1 MSHKD
6 RAILS
11 YRKAKAIGLAYD
23 MTIND
28 ILSLTPKFW
37 QLHGDPMVL
46 LDGAA
51 MTLLTI
57 QYNLCAGTLARYA
70 MRRPELVSLVE
81 DLLRYRKHGQFML
94 TELGHGLDISNMETT
109 ATLQPSGDFLLNSP
123 TPSSAKAMPP
133 TAPAGLPC
141 VAVVFA
147 RLIVDGEFR
156 GHRPFVVPLN
166 DGRQMCTG
174 IQSRLLPFREGPNPV
189 MHSLTTFHNVRLPRS
204 ALLGSLPRPLDNH
217 ANLMDII
224 HRVSIGTMAIGCVPL
239 SSMQACATIG
249 AMYSLRRKIGSPTKP
264 VPVLAFRTQHG
275 PILTVTASAYV
286 TQALQRW
293 GIAQF
298 CDKTLDPRVRHGIA
312 AVFKSVMVQLSQQ
325 GSMHVSERCG
335 AQGLFAH
342 NQMTRVHSEIRGLAI
357 AEGDVLVLSIRL
369 INELLLGRYALPPS
383 TNPDSLLARHE
394 IALFAELR
402 AIAAESPNHRSE
414 EVSRR
419 VLPRCQPMMEAIGH
433 RMAYDAAVA
442 QGVRPALVDLFV
454 ANALQ
459 FDAAW
464 YAECAGVGRAQ
475 MQAMQE
481 SAMDRVLPILGELVA
496 EMDVFAYV
504 SAPIV
509 SDERWGAFVEG
520 LATFE
525 GTAHV
530 DALEPAVQAQPEMVR
545 SHL

>member
-1 MSHKD
+1 MS
-6 RAILS
+6 
-11 YRKAKAIGLAYD
+11 
-23 MTIND
+23 
-28 ILSLTPKFW
+28 
-37 QLHGDPMVL
+37 
-46 LDGAA
+46 
-51 MTLLTI
+51 
-57 QYNLCAGTLARYA
+57 
-70 MRRPELVSLVE
+70 
-81 DLLRYRKHGQFML
+81 
-94 TELGHGLDISNMETT
+94 
-109 ATLQPSGDFLLNSP
+109 
-123 TPSSAKAMPP
+123 
-133 TAPAGLPC
+133 
-141 VAVVFA
+141 
-147 RLIVDGEFR
+147 
-156 GHRPFVVPLN
+156 
-166 DGRQMCTG
+166 TG
-174 IQSRLLPFREGPNPV
+174 
-189 MHSLTTFHNVRLPRS
+189 
-204 ALLGSLPRPLDNH
+204 
-217 ANLMDII
+217 
-224 HRVSIGTMAIGCVPL
+224 
-239 SSMQACATIG
+239 
-249 AMYSLRRKIGSPTKP
+249 
-264 VPVLAFRTQHG
+264 
-275 PILTVTASAYV
+275 
-286 TQALQRW
+286 
-293 GIAQF
+293 
-298 CDKTLDPRVRHGIA
+298 
-312 AVFKSVMVQLSQQ
+312 
-325 GSMHVSERCG
+325 
-335 AQGLFAH
+335 
-342 NQMTRVHSEIRGLAI
+342 
-357 AEGDVLVLSIRL
+357 L

-394 IALFAELR
+394 TALFAELR

-464 YAECAGVGRAQ
+464 YAECTGVGRAQ